1 MFLIGIQRYNS
12 RISLCTE
19 DGYISGYGGYT
30 SEGGYLSERGY
41 HGERNY
47 GSFSDNQ
54 GYLSEGDYSRSPR
67 DQHVT
72 RFAKHVQRVTPHIKR
87 DKRRGSFYITLDMD
101 QYFDGP
107 ESPFV
112 VPDRWYFKI
121 LWVFSLP
128 VVCIFYVTIPDC
140 RKPKWRSWYPMT
152 LLTSTIWVALLTYI
166 VMWLTVVIGYTFNVP
181 DPVMGFAFLAPGLSF
196 SEIIATYLASKA
208 GDGSKAVYSIY
219 GSNVYNLTVN
229 LGFVWL
235 VIAITNPPHYLQ
247 DYSIVYVNL
256 CQLIIVLTPLLLQF
270 TRWRLNKVLALIY
283 LFLYLVFTTVV
294 VLIEYDIIGH
304 VNLEV
309 CSI

>member
-1 MFLIGIQRYNS
+1 
-12 RISLCTE
+12 
-19 DGYISGYGGYT
+19 
-30 SEGGYLSERGY
+30 
-41 HGERNY
+41 
-47 GSFSDNQ
+47 
-54 GYLSEGDYSRSPR
+54 
-67 DQHVT
+67 
-72 RFAKHVQRVTPHIKR
+72 
-87 DKRRGSFYITLDMD
+87 
-101 QYFDGP
+101 
-107 ESPFV
+107 
-112 VPDRWYFKI
+112 
-121 LWVFSLP
+121 
-128 VVCIFYVTIPDC
+128 
-140 RKPKWRSWYPMT
+140 MT
-152 LLTSTIWVALLTYI
+152 LLTSTIWVGLLTYI

-181 DPVMGFAFLAPGLSF
+181 DSVMGFAFLAPGLSF
-196 SEIIATYLASKA
+196 SEIIATNLASKA